1 MARPAARGSGGMRRP
16 ARHEEKDPKE
26 EAKKKWDKGENAQL
40 LDLDPKDLMRD
51 PLVVMEKAVYFH
63 KTIKLAGRIT
73 GLILE
78 EGASYLKLEPKG
90 TDDDSLL
97 QFHTGQPQVNLRLH
111 VCGPDCNQEEVSD
124 SLLHVK
130 EIRKMKDESVEG
142 GWANN
147 LQKALPMVHPGGVED
162 ELRELRA
169 RGDLV
174 RGAGAEPKED
184 RKEKDEKGKKKKKE
198 EKGKKK
204 KKKGK
209 KKKESEEEKDEESD
223 SIAQDGTQARL
234 ACQKEL
240 RELYGGTGMDPR
252 ERVRR
257 KVRHQAKK
265 FLKRKADKMS
275 STSEDSGGSD
285 SSASL
290 PAVDSDGL
298 FGESNR
304 SRTLSERFP
313 GVLTAEANR
322 VLRESLIQEIGMQ
335 ATTNELLPVGVSYYR
350 QSLARRA
357 NGPVGRELLT
367 MSAALD
373 MLVRGQPSRASD
385 ILTQRVKAVGTG
397 IGRSPLDSRSKTRNL
412 TSRTCHLDLS
422 PRSKQS
428 PKRSVQGESCALG
441 HGLSRRKSPSARTRG
456 QEPRRQRSRQDRR
469 ERQEGWQRARQ
480 ERWEEERPE
489 QDGRVRRTAEGTEAG
504 AEAPVEEKDA
514 GVRAPE
520 FHKRERERDFWG
532 DITFEARQSHED
544 ESARGWK

>member
-1 MARPAARGSGGMRRP
+1 MAPKAKHRARMARPAARGSGGMRRP

-40 LDLDPKDLMRD
+40 LDLDPKDLMRE

-90 TDDDSLL
+90 TEDDSLL

-162 ELRELRA
+162 ELRELRT

-204 KKKGK
+204 KKKEK

-322 VLRESLIQEIGMQ
+322 VMRESLIQEIGMQ

-385 ILTQRVKAVGTG
+385 ILTQRVKAVEQGLAGAHWTVAQRQE
-397 IGRSPLDSRSKTRNL
+397 ILPPEHATL
-412 TSRTCHLDLS
+412 TSHQEA
-422 PRSKQS
+422 SKAQNEVY
-428 PKRSVQGESCALG
+428 KES
-441 HGLSRRKSPSARTRG
+441 RV
-456 QEPRRQRSRQDRR
+456 
-469 ERQEGWQRARQ
+469 
-480 ERWEEERPE
+480 RWATGFP
-489 QDGRVRRTAEGTEAG
+489 DGRVPRQGQGGKNQGGKGQGKTGG
-504 AEAPVEEKDA
+504 KDKKD
-514 GVRAPE
+514 GKGQGKSDG
-520 FHKRERERDFWG
+520 KRKDQNKTDG
-532 DITFEARQSHED
+532 
-544 ESARGWK
+544 